1 MKKYV
6 NEIYYLLGEDARKLP
21 LLLLMFLG
29 VSLLDIIGL
38 GLIAPYI
45 AIVINPNIADTDF
58 YIILSSFFDK
68 PLTSELVL
76 YYASGILFLI
86 FLLKSIA
93 IIIINY
99 RITKFSQDQQVR
111 LRSVLMHTYQKL
123 PYLVYLKRS
132 GSEYVYNI
140 YNLIGQFSSAVVLS
154 GLRTISDI
162 IVALM
167 VFAFLA
173 WSNIYAFILLTS
185 ILSISLF
192 LYDKSFRKRLAKSGK
207 TTNTASTK
215 LSQSIHE
222 GIDGL
227 KEIRLLGGEDFFRQ
241 KVDMAASQIR
251 DNQIIYRLILTS
263 PRYILEL
270 IVVGFIVLLIVGN
283 SFFEGGSLGLTSTL
297 AVYGA
302 ASIRLM
308 PIFNSF
314 SSTIN
319 QLRFNRDTVSKL
331 YSDLSNS
338 IADKGHLNQST
349 IPPNNNAEQEEF
361 DSLKIN
367 KVSFSY
373 SKTNKKVLS
382 NISIE
387 IKRNEI
393 IGIVGASG
401 SGKSTLVNI
410 MLGLL
415 PVTKGSVEYNNTNIQ
430 ECMPY
435 FQSQIAYLPQDVFI
449 INDSIKN
456 NVALGLH
463 EAEIDNKRLNNAIRK
478 AQLSDFVNNSPMG
491 IETVLGVNGVK
502 ISGGQRQRIAL
513 ARAFY
518 HQRNIIFMDES
529 TSALDNETEHEIA
542 KEIKKMKGDKTVI
555 IISHRL
561 SMLKYCDKIYQMDH
575 KGVTPTDY
583 NTITLQGEQKNDY
596 DRNSIRRQD

>member
-6 NEIYYLLGEDARKLP
+6 NEIYYLLGKDTKKLP

-38 GLIAPYI
+38 GLITPYI
-45 AIVINPNIADTDF
+45 ATVVNPNIADTGF
-58 YIILSSFFDK
+58 YKILNSFFDM
-68 PLTSELVL
+68 PLNSELTL
-76 YYASGILFLI
+76 YLASGILFLI
-86 FLLKSIA
+86 FLLKSIV

-99 RITKFSQDQQVR
+99 RITKFSQGQQVR
-111 LRSVLMHTYQKL
+111 LRSLLMRTYQNL
-123 PYLVYLKRS
+123 PYLTYLKRS
-132 GSEYVYNI
+132 SSEYVYNI
-140 YNLIGQFSSAVVLS
+140 YNLVGQFSSAVVLS

-173 WSNIYAFILLTS
+173 WSNIYAFALLVF
-185 ILSISLF
+185 ILSVSLF
-192 LYDKSFRKRLAKSGK
+192 LYDKSFRKRLSRSGQI
-207 TTNTASTK
+207 TNAASTK

-227 KEIRLLGGEDFFRQ
+227 KEIRLLGVEDFFRQ
-241 KVDMAASQIR
+241 KVDVAAGKIR

-270 IVVGFIVLLIVGN
+270 ILVGFIVLLIIGN
-283 SFFEGGSLGLTSTL
+283 SFFEGDRLGLTSTL
-297 AVYGA
+297 IVYGVA
-302 ASIRLM
+302 AIRLM
-308 PIFNSF
+308 PIFNSL

-319 QLRFNRDTVSKL
+319 QFRFNRDTVSKL
-331 YSDLSNS
+331 YSDLFNLTTHK
-338 IADKGHLNQST
+338 DHLNQSVMST
-349 IPPNNNAEQEEF
+349 NNVIQEEF
-361 DSLKIN
+361 SSLKVN

-373 SKTNKKVLS
+373 PKSNKKILS
-382 NISIE
+382 NVSIE
-387 IKRNEI
+387 INKNEV
-393 IGIVGASG
+393 IGVVGASG

-410 MLGLL
+410 ILGLL

-430 ECMPY
+430 ECKPY
-435 FQSQIAYLPQDVFI
+435 FQSQIAYLPQDVYI

-463 EAEIDNKRLNNAIRK
+463 ETKIDNKRLNDAIRK

-491 IETVLGVNGVK
+491 VETVLGFNGVK

-513 ARAFY
+513 ARTFY

-529 TSALDNETEHEIA
+529 TSALDNETEHEISE
-542 KEIKKMKGDKTVI
+542 EIKKLKGEKTVI

-561 SMLKYCDKIYQMDH
+561 SILKYCDRIYQMDR
-575 KGVTPTDY
+575 KGGVVATDY
-583 NTITLQGEQKNDY
+583 NTIVFQGEQKK
-596 DRNSIRRQD
+596 

>member
-1 MKKYV
+1 
-6 NEIYYLLGEDARKLP
+6 
-21 LLLLMFLG
+21 
-29 VSLLDIIGL
+29 
-38 GLIAPYI
+38 
-45 AIVINPNIADTDF
+45 
-58 YIILSSFFDK
+58 
-68 PLTSELVL
+68 
-76 YYASGILFLI
+76 
-86 FLLKSIA
+86 
-93 IIIINY
+93 
-99 RITKFSQDQQVR
+99 
-111 LRSVLMHTYQKL
+111 MHTYQNL
-123 PYLVYLKRS
+123 PYLTYLKRS
-132 GSEYVYNI
+132 SSEYVYNI
-140 YNLIGQFSSAVVLS
+140 YNLVGQFSSAVVLS

-162 IVALM
+162 IVAFM

-173 WSNIYAFILLTS
+173 WSNIYAFILLAS
-185 ILSISLF
+185 ILSISLL
-192 LYDKSFRKRLAKSGK
+192 LYDKSFRQRLAKSGQ

-227 KEIRLLGGEDFFRQ
+227 KEIRLLGVEDFFRQ
-241 KVDMAASQIR
+241 KVDIAASQIR

-263 PRYILEL
+263 PRYMLEL
-270 IVVGFIVLLIVGN
+270 ILVGFIVLLIVGN
-283 SFFEGGSLGLTSTL
+283 SFFEGDRLGLTSTL
-297 AVYGA
+297 VVYGV

-338 IADKGHLNQST
+338 TTDQDHLNQSI
-349 IPPNNNAEQEEF
+349 IPLNNNVRQEEF
-361 DSLKIN
+361 SSLKIN

-373 SKTNKKVLS
+373 PKTNKKILN

-387 IKRNEI
+387 IKKNEI

-401 SGKSTLVNI
+401 SGKSTLVNAI
-410 MLGLL
+410 LGLL
-415 PVTKGSVEYNNTNIQ
+415 PVTKGSIEYNNTNIQ

-435 FQSQIAYLPQDVFI
+435 FQSQIAYLPQDVYI

-463 EAEIDNKRLNNAIRK
+463 ETEIDNKRLNSAIRK
-478 AQLSDFVNNSPMG
+478 AQLADFVNNSPMG
-491 IETVLGVNGVK
+491 VETVLGANGVK

-513 ARAFY
+513 ARTFY

-529 TSALDNETEHEIA
+529 TSALDNETEHEISE
-542 KEIKKMKGDKTVI
+542 EIKKLKGDKTVI

-561 SMLKYCDKIYQMDH
+561 SILKYCDQIYQMDH
-575 KGVTPTDY
+575 RGKVIATDY
-583 NTITLQGEQKNDY
+583 NTIALQGEQKK
-596 DRNSIRRQD
+596 